1 MSQTASQAS
10 EKAWTLAVP
19 QRTVL
24 TPKALAEEVA
34 KLRLP
39 RVATRRSGG
48 DAWQSQ
54 TYQQFADEA
63 QTKNRDLSFT
73 KDLMDESFRKAVSLV
88 PKDALRGCTA
98 QKENMITR
106 VRIV

>member
-1 MSQTASQAS
+1 MSQTTSQAS

-19 QRTVL
+19 QL
-24 TPKALAEEVA
+24 TAQAPKALAEEVA

-63 QTKNRDLSFT
+63 QTKNRHVSFT
-73 KDLMDESFRKAVSLV
+73 KDLMDESFRKAASLV
-88 PKDALRGCTA
+88 PKDALGGCAA
-98 QKENMITR
+98 QRENMITC
-106 VRIV
+106 VSIV